1 MLRRYN
7 KILIYNGLKNKINFV
22 LVYIKNYFYICLNQN
37 NRNMKTLEFKNRNRQ
52 TVFDGLTDFLIKSKR
67 DDNDLLVVNV
77 NSFHN
82 DLDGHWYAQVSYY
95 DN

>member
-1 MLRRYN
+1 ML
-7 KILIYNGLKNKINFV
+7 KIIFIFV
-22 LVYIKNYFYICLNQN
+22 SIKNI
-37 NRNMKTLEFKNRNRQ
+37 RNMKTLEFKNRNRQ

-67 DDNDLLVVNV
+67 DDSDLLVVNI

-82 DLDGHWYAQVSYY
+82 ELDGHWYVQVSYY

>member
-1 MLRRYN
+1 
-7 KILIYNGLKNKINFV
+7 
-22 LVYIKNYFYICLNQN
+22 
-37 NRNMKTLEFKNRNRQ
+37 MKTLEFKNTNRQ

-82 DLDGHWYAQVSYY
+82 ELDGHWYAQVSYY

>member
-1 MLRRYN
+1 
-7 KILIYNGLKNKINFV
+7 
-22 LVYIKNYFYICLNQN
+22 
-37 NRNMKTLEFKNRNRQ
+37 MKTLEFKNNNRQ

-67 DDNDLLVVNV
+67 DDSEIVVVNV

-82 DLDGHWYAQVSYY
+82 ELDGKWYVQVSYY